1 MKHRW
6 LLLALLAAS
15 VPAAAREM
23 YSWTDAN
30 GVKHFSDSPP
40 PADIS
45 KAKKLK
51 MAGGV
56 TTESTEEPPKAA
68 NGESGPAL
76 AAAAG
81 YSPEDIQRNCQTAR
95 GNLATLE
102 SQKPRS
108 DAEGQPVD
116 AEAAARHQSQI
127 DKTNQ
132 QIKLFCDAH

>member
-1 MKHRW
+1 MNYRW

-40 PADIS
+40 ADIS
-45 KAKKLK
+45 KARKLK
-51 MAGGV
+51 VAGGV
-56 TTESTEEPPKAA
+56 TTEAAEAQPKAA
-68 NGESGPAL
+68 NAESGPAL

-81 YSPEDIQRNCQTAR
+81 YSPEDIKRNCQTAR

-102 SQKPRS
+102 TQKPAN
-108 DAEGQPVD
+108 DAEGNPVD
-116 AEAAARHQSQI
+116 AEAAARHQTQV
-127 DKTNQ
+127 DRANQ
-132 QIKLFCDAH
+132 QIKLFCDTH